1 MVFFFQAGA
10 PFRIE
15 NAKFWHILAHLSQM
29 YAVLVPLYRLK
40 KVGGVQE
47 LTIYQVCWGGAEHT
61 FVSKYVKFEDNYN
74 IIYKYG

>member
-1 MVFFFQAGA
+1 
-10 PFRIE
+10 
-15 NAKFWHILAHLSQM
+15 M

-61 FVSKYVKFEDNYN
+61 FVSKYVKFEDD
-74 IIYKYG
+74 YKRL